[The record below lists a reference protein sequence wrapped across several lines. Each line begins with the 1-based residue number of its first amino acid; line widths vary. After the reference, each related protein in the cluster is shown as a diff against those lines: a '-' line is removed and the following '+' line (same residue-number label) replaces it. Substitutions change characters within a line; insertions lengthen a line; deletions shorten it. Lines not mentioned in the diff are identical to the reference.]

1 MITLRIF
8 YSSTYRTLLQ
18 FSPKFWLEYDK
29 IKATLSPKANTYLP
43 RGFMFQYNLCI
54 VWWCAIGALNC
65 ELFAFDIVLFMKG
78 WPNGPCE
85 LSLNNTWAQEK
96 QCSMEKKVLAVTD
109 YWRYIILQY
118 ILCTTFLFVTVV
130 SLHLKFVNN
139 TLSEPC
145 SKLLKLM
152 SEFFT
157 LTFYNG

>member
-1 MITLRIF
+1 MITLRIY

-96 QCSMEKKVLAVTD
+96 QCSMEKKSFGSYRLLEIYHTPVYFV
-109 YWRYIILQY
+109 YHIFICN
-118 ILCTTFLFVTVV
+118 CT
-130 SLHLKFVNN
+130 
-139 TLSEPC
+139 
-145 SKLLKLM
+145 
-152 SEFFT
+152 FT
-157 LTFYNG
+157 SFEVC